1 MEEYAPLAQ
10 ALRRLKSRHW
20 PGMQSAQEDR
30 GRPTSKPTHVAVGRS
45 QIHTSCR
52 SQTSVPYP
60 GASS

>member
-30 GRPTSKPTHVAVGRS
+30 GRPTSKTTHVAVGRS
-45 QIHTSCR
+45 QIHTSCC
-52 SQTSVPYP
+52 
-60 GASS
+60 